1 MGELEMKIVYFIFLL
16 FITSSF
22 YMIPKY
28 FQVNYITLNYCNEQK
43 KGIFK
48 VKKEKYF
55 LLEKYRKA
63 VCNNINL

>member
-1 MGELEMKIVYFIFLL
+1 MKIVYFIFLL

-43 KGIFK
+43 K
-48 VKKEKYF
+48 VF
-55 LLEKYRKA
+55 LK
-63 VCNNINL
+63 